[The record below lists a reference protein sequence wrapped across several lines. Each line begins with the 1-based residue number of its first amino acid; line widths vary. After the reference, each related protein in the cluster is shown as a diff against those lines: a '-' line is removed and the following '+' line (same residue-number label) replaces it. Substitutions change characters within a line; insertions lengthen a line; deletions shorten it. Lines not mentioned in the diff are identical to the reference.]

1 MIAFDC
7 GRQEK
12 PSYEQKVFILSLP
25 NGGEKTFTYHIAS
38 FVDDKCYVYALTED
52 KKDGDAV
59 IRMGFTFDEASI
71 VGREISVNDFYLA
84 PYSQNAQPDYAVKLA
99 SGQIVLKEK
108 TVDYYILRFVD
119 VRVTTSLG
127 EYRLDG
133 DLPFTVVK

>member
-1 MIAFDC
+1 MIAFAC
-7 GRQEK
+7 GRQEN
-12 PSYEQKVFILSLP
+12 PSSEQKDFILSLP

-38 FVDDKCYVYALTED
+38 LVDNKYYVYALTED
-52 KKDGDAV
+52 KIDRDDV

-71 VGREISVNDFYLA
+71 VGREISVNDFYLG
-84 PYSQNAQPDYAVKLA
+84 PYSQNALSGYAVT

-108 TVDYYILRFVD
+108 TVDFFVLRFVD

-133 DLPFTVVK
+133 DLPFTFVK